1 MDLNRILVLGVG
13 NILLRDEGVGV
24 RVVERLQE
32 MYTFSPNV
40 RLLDGG
46 TLGLRLLEPITEAG
60 YLIVVDA
67 IRTGQPAGT
76 IERLSLATLRKRI
89 SLKNS
94 LHQLD
99 LLETLAYAQFL
110 KNLPETV
117 IVGIVPE
124 DTVTL
129 SLELSET
136 LRARLEDLVSVVL
149 EEITGAGG
157 GYYPSASDALL
168 NSPVGQSF

>member
-24 RVVERLQE
+24 RLVERLQE
-32 MYTFSPNV
+32 TYAFSPNV

-46 TLGLRLLEPITEAG
+46 TLGLKLLEPITEAD

-67 IRTGQPAGT
+67 IKTGQPAGT
-76 IERLSLATLRKRI
+76 MERLSLTALKKRI

-99 LLETLAYAQFL
+99 LLETLAHAQFL
-110 KNLPETV
+110 ESLPETV
-117 IVGIVPE
+117 IVGIAPE
-124 DTVTL
+124 DTSTL

-136 LRARLEDLVSVVL
+136 VRSRLEDMMSAVL
-149 EEITGAGG
+149 REIGSAGG
-157 GYYPSASDALL
+157 QYHPRVSDAYL
-168 NSPVGQSF
+168 NGAVV

>member
-1 MDLNRILVLGVG
+1 MVQKHILVLGVG
-13 NILLRDEGVGV
+13 NILLTDEGVGV
-24 RVVERLQE
+24 RAVEKLQE
-32 MYTFSPNV
+32 AYTFSPNI

-46 TLGLRLLEPITEAG
+46 TLGLKLLEPITEAD

-67 IRTGQPAGT
+67 IKTGQPAGT
-76 IERLSLATLRKRI
+76 IERLSLAALRKRI

-94 LHQLD
+94 LHQFD
-99 LLETLAYAQFL
+99 LLETLAHAQFL
-110 KNLPETV
+110 ESLPETV

-136 LRARLEDLVSVVL
+136 VRSRLENLVSAVL

-157 GYYPSASDALL
+157 GYYPRASNALL
-168 NSPVGQSF
+168 KSAVGQLS